1 MQVKFSFFAFL
12 FFLAFLN
19 AEEEI
24 VVTGSYIKNT
34 DNELSPIETFSK
46 EDYLRF
52 NTISL
57 SEISRYIPSISG
69 SHFQTNSMDGEDQGM
84 SAITLRGLDHAS
96 TLLMINTKRQTFAG
110 TPSHEGEGYIDANI
124 IPEIAIKS
132 IEILKEGATS
142 IYGSDAVAGV
152 VNVLTQK
159 DFEGFLFRSDH
170 QVTES
175 HKQNDNK
182 VGFLYGF
189 KSNKSN
195 LILGLESLYRSP
207 LSARQIDGIA
217 DLSIS
222 TFGKT
227 FITTEK
233 EEILSGPYQ
242 GNYEKGE
249 KIPDPNCESNG
260 GILLGGFCKFAYG
273 ERFNIINKERH
284 HKAYLNLKTSIEDS
298 FLISNNFN
306 LIYAKVNVLDNPQS
320 PSYPALPFLSR
331 NILPG
336 EGSSPF
342 KNEIKW
348 RGRPLGSN
356 YPSLFSTKDIYQYH
370 ITDSMKFSFS
380 DNDFLDISIT
390 HSTHDNLAMR
400 PDIINSRFQE
410 ALAGRGGERKN
421 LSWNLFAD
429 ANPDELVQ
437 YVSGNLIAKKKG
449 SLSSIDGIYLTNF
462 NEIYFSAGFQIA
474 RDTLDIQYND
484 LGRIEVNKEGQITK
498 QADLFFL
505 GGGTDVNK
513 ARFKAALFGELNK
526 SISEKLEIRAAL
538 RYEDFKNE
546 NSLDPKIS
554 LRFQPNDF
562 FSLRFSTGTSFT
574 MPSMSQ
580 MFGSDIVLGSVRDI
594 NGSVF
599 VRQGQT
605 GNPLLEPA
613 KSINTNLGAIF
624 YPEENYSLSFD
635 FFEINYKDRIE
646 AESAQAIVLNNSNS
660 SKITRNASG
669 EIIGVIASYVN
680 EEKSI
685 ITGMDF
691 ELNSL
696 FNLNDFGSL
705 NLKIA
710 STTLFSFLTP
720 EHHEQNDDGEDHD
733 HIEDKEK
740 LINRVG
746 KFNYDAH
753 IHSLPK
759 NKINLFLDWK
769 YKEFILN
776 WTSRYISGYTNE
788 RELSD
793 YAKSL
798 SYTNRVSSFLIH
810 DLSIT
815 RPINLKNGDLDFK
828 FGIINLADEPA
839 PKIYDAPDFSFDTS
853 LHDPTGRTFTFSI
866 QYQL

>member
-1 MQVKFSFFAFL
+1 MKFL
-12 FFLAFLN
+12 FYSLLFFSVFLS

-34 DNELSPIETFSK
+34 DNELSPIETFSRD
-46 EDYLRF
+46 DYLKF
-52 NTISL
+52 NTMSL
-57 SEISRYIPSISG
+57 SEISRYVPSISG

-110 TPSHEGEGYIDANI
+110 TPSHEGEGYIDANV

-159 DFEGFLFRSDH
+159 DFEGFLLRSDH
-170 QVTES
+170 QITES

-189 KSNKSN
+189 KNDKNK
-195 LILGLESLYRSP
+195 LVLGLESFYRSP
-207 LSARQIDGIA
+207 LSARQINGIA

-233 EEILSGPYQ
+233 EEISSGPYQ
-242 GNYEKGE
+242 GIYEKGE
-249 KIPDPNCESNG
+249 KIPDPNCENNG

-284 HKAYLNLKTSIEDS
+284 HKAYFNLNTSIEDS
-298 FLISNNFN
+298 YLISNDFN
-306 LIYAKVNVLDNPQS
+306 IIYAKVNVLDNPQS
-320 PSYPALPFLSR
+320 PSYPALPFLTR
-331 NILPG
+331 NIFPG
-336 EGSSPF
+336 EGGSPF

-356 YPSLFSTKDIYQYH
+356 YPSPFSTKDIHQYH
-370 ITDSMKFSFS
+370 MTDSMKFSFS

-390 HSTHDNLAMR
+390 HSAHSNLAIR
-400 PDIINSRFQE
+400 PDIINSRFLE
-410 ALAGRGGERKN
+410 ALAGRGGEKKN
-421 LSWNLFAD
+421 LSWNLFSD
-429 ANPDELVQ
+429 TNEDELVQ
-437 YVSGNLIAKKKG
+437 YVSGNLVAKKKG

-462 NEIYFSAGFQIA
+462 NDFDFSAGFQIA
-474 RDTLDIQYND
+474 RDTLDIKYND
-484 LGRIEVNKEGQITK
+484 LGRIEVDKEGQITK

-513 ARFKAALFGELNK
+513 SRSKAALFGELNK
-526 SISEKLEIRAAL
+526 SISQSLDIRAAL

-554 LRFQPNDF
+554 LRFQPNDI

-580 MFGSDIVLGSVRDI
+580 MYGSNILLGSVRDV

-605 GNPLLEPA
+605 GNPALKPA
-613 KSINTNLGAIF
+613 KSINSNLGFIF
-624 YPEENYSLSFD
+624 YPREEYSLRFD

-646 AESAQAIVLNNSNS
+646 AESAQAIVLNNPNS
-660 SKITRNASG
+660 SKITRNSSG

-691 ELNSL
+691 EFNSL
-696 FNLNDFGSL
+696 FDLYDFGSL
-705 NLKIA
+705 NFKIT

-720 EHHEQNDDGEDHD
+720 EHHEHNDDAEDND
-733 HIEDKEK
+733 HHRDDEK

-759 NKINLFLDWK
+759 NKINLFLDWE
-769 YKEFILN
+769 YSEFLLN

-788 RELSD
+788 RQLSD
-793 YAKSL
+793 YAISL
-798 SYTNRVSSFLIH
+798 GYTNKVSSFLIH

-815 RPINLKNGDLDFK
+815 RPINLKDGTIDLK
-828 FGIINLADEPA
+828 FGIINLTNEPA
-839 PKIYDAPDFSFDTS
+839 PKLFDAPDFSFDTR

>member
-1 MQVKFSFFAFL
+1 MKFL
-12 FFLAFLN
+12 FYSLLFFSAFFS

-34 DNELSPIETFSK
+34 DNELSPIETFSRD
-46 EDYLRF
+46 DYLKF
-52 NTISL
+52 NTMSL

-96 TLLMINTKRQTFAG
+96 TLLMINTKRQTFSG
-110 TPSHEGEGYIDANI
+110 TPSNQGEGYIDANV

-159 DFEGFLFRSDH
+159 DFEGFLLRSVH
-170 QVTES
+170 QITES

-189 KSNKSN
+189 KNDKNK
-195 LILGLESLYRSP
+195 LVFGLESFYRSP

-233 EEILSGPYQ
+233 EEISSGPYQ
-242 GNYEKGE
+242 GTYEKGE
-249 KIPDPNCESNG
+249 KIPDPNCENNG

-284 HKAYLNLKTSIEDS
+284 HKAYFNLNTSIEDS
-298 FLISNNFN
+298 YLVSNDFN
-306 LIYAKVNVLDNPQS
+306 IIYAKVNVLDNPQS
-320 PSYPALPFLSR
+320 PSYPALPFLTR
-331 NILPG
+331 NIFPG
-336 EGSSPF
+336 EGGSPF

-356 YPSLFSTKDIYQYH
+356 YPSPFSTKDIYQYH
-370 ITDSMKFSFS
+370 MTDSMKFSFS

-390 HSTHDNLAMR
+390 HSAHSNLAVR
-400 PDIINSRFQE
+400 PDIINSRFLE
-410 ALAGRGGERKN
+410 ALAGKGGEKKN
-421 LSWNLFAD
+421 LSWNLFSD
-429 ANPDELVQ
+429 TNDDELVQ
-437 YVSGNLIAKKKG
+437 YVSGNLVAKKKG
-449 SLSSIDGIYLTNF
+449 SLSSIDGIYLTNLYDF
-462 NEIYFSAGFQIA
+462 DFSVGFQIA
-474 RDTLDIQYND
+474 RDTLDIKYND
-484 LGRIEVNKEGQITK
+484 LGRIEVDKEGQITK

-513 ARFKAALFGELNK
+513 SRSKAALFGELNK
-526 SISEKLEIRAAL
+526 SISQTLDIRAAL

-554 LRFQPNDF
+554 LRFQPNDI

-580 MFGSDIVLGSVRDI
+580 MYGSDIVLGSVRDV

-599 VRQGQT
+599 VRQGQI
-605 GNPLLEPA
+605 GNPALKPA
-613 KSINTNLGAIF
+613 KSINSNLGFIF
-624 YPEENYSLSFD
+624 YPREEYSLSFD

-646 AESAQAIVLNNSNS
+646 AESAQAIVLNNPNS
-660 SKITRNASG
+660 PKITRNSAG

-691 ELNSL
+691 EFNSL
-696 FNLNDFGSL
+696 FDLYDFGSL
-705 NLKIA
+705 NLKIT

-720 EHHEQNDDGEDHD
+720 EHHEHNDDTQDHD
-733 HIEDKEK
+733 NNRDDEK

-746 KFNYDAH
+746 KFNYDAY

-759 NKINLFLDWK
+759 NKINLFLDWE
-769 YKEFILN
+769 YSEFLLN

-788 RELSD
+788 RQISD
-793 YAKSL
+793 YAISL
-798 SYTNRVSSFLIH
+798 GYTNKVSSFLIH

-815 RPINLKNGDLDFK
+815 RPINLKDGTINLK
-828 FGIINLADEPA
+828 FGIINLTNEPA
-839 PKIYDAPDFSFDTS
+839 PKLFDAPDFSFDTR

>member
-1 MQVKFSFFAFL
+1 MKFLFYSLLFFSAFL
-12 FFLAFLN
+12 S

-34 DNELSPIETFSK
+34 DNELSPIETFSRD
-46 EDYLRF
+46 DYLKF
-52 NTISL
+52 NTMSL
-57 SEISRYIPSISG
+57 SEISRYVPSISG

-110 TPSHEGEGYIDANI
+110 TPSHEGEGYIDANV

-159 DFEGFLFRSDH
+159 DFEGFLLRSDH
-170 QVTES
+170 QITES

-189 KSNKSN
+189 KNDINK
-195 LILGLESLYRSP
+195 LVFGLESFYRSP

-233 EEILSGPYQ
+233 EEISSGPYK
-242 GNYEKGE
+242 GTYEKGE
-249 KIPDPNCESNG
+249 KIPDPNCENND

-284 HKAYLNLKTSIEDS
+284 HKAYFNLNTSIEDS
-298 FLISNNFN
+298 YLISNDLNI
-306 LIYAKVNVLDNPQS
+306 IYAKVNVLDNPQS
-320 PSYPALPFLSR
+320 PSYPALPFLTR
-331 NILPG
+331 NIFPG
-336 EGSSPF
+336 EGGSPF

-356 YPSLFSTKDIYQYH
+356 YPSPFSTKDIFQYH
-370 ITDSMKFSFS
+370 VTDSMKFSFS
-380 DNDFLDISIT
+380 DNDFLDISVT
-390 HSTHDNLAMR
+390 HSAHSNLAVR
-400 PDIINSRFQE
+400 PDIINSRFLE
-410 ALAGRGGERKN
+410 ALAGRGGEKKN
-421 LSWNLFAD
+421 LSWNLFSD
-429 ANPDELVQ
+429 TNEDELVQ
-437 YVSGNLIAKKKG
+437 YVSGNLVAKKKG
-449 SLSSIDGIYLTNF
+449 SLSSIDGIYLTNLNDF
-462 NEIYFSAGFQIA
+462 DFSAGFQIA
-474 RDTLDIQYND
+474 RDTLDIKYND
-484 LGRIEVNKEGQITK
+484 LGRIEVDKEGQITK

-513 ARFKAALFGELNK
+513 SRSKAALFGELNK
-526 SISEKLEIRAAL
+526 SISQTLDIRAAL

-554 LRFQPNDF
+554 LRFQPNDI

-580 MFGSDIVLGSVRDI
+580 MFGSDIVLGSVRDV

-605 GNPLLEPA
+605 GNPTLKPA
-613 KSINTNLGAIF
+613 KSINSNLGFIF
-624 YPEENYSLSFD
+624 YPREEYSLSFD

-646 AESAQAIVLNNSNS
+646 AESAQAIVLNNPNS
-660 SKITRNASG
+660 SKITRNSSG

-691 ELNSL
+691 EFNSL
-696 FNLNDFGSL
+696 FDLYDFGSL
-705 NLKIA
+705 NLKII

-720 EHHEQNDDGEDHD
+720 EHDEHNDDTEDHD
-733 HIEDKEK
+733 HHRDDEK

-759 NKINLFLDWK
+759 NKINLFLDWE
-769 YKEFILN
+769 YSEFLLN

-788 RELSD
+788 RQLSD
-793 YAKSL
+793 YAISL
-798 SYTNRVSSFLIH
+798 GYTNKVSSFLIH

-815 RPINLKNGDLDFK
+815 RPINLKDGTIDLK
-828 FGIINLADEPA
+828 LGIINLTNEPA
-839 PKIYDAPDFSFDTS
+839 PKLFDAPDFSFDTR

>member
-1 MQVKFSFFAFL
+1 ML
-12 FFLAFLN
+12 FFSVFLS

-34 DNELSPIETFSK
+34 DNELSPIETFSRD
-46 EDYLRF
+46 DYLKF
-52 NTISL
+52 NTMSL
-57 SEISRYIPSISG
+57 SEISRYVPSISG

-110 TPSHEGEGYIDANI
+110 TPSHEGEGYIDANV

-159 DFEGFLFRSDH
+159 DFEGFLLRSDH
-170 QVTES
+170 QITES

-189 KSNKSN
+189 KNDKNK
-195 LILGLESLYRSP
+195 LVLGLESFYRSP

-227 FITTEK
+227 FITTEN
-233 EEILSGPYQ
+233 EEISSGPYQ
-242 GNYEKGE
+242 GTFEKGE
-249 KIPDPNCESNG
+249 KIPDPNCENNG

-284 HKAYLNLKTSIEDS
+284 HKAYFNLNSSIEDS
-298 FLISNNFN
+298 YLISNDFN
-306 LIYAKVNVLDNPQS
+306 IIYAKVNVLDNPQS
-320 PSYPALPFLSR
+320 PSYPALPFLTR
-331 NILPG
+331 NIFPG
-336 EGSSPF
+336 EGGSPF

-356 YPSLFSTKDIYQYH
+356 YPSPFSTKDINQYH
-370 ITDSMKFSFS
+370 MTDSMKFSFS

-390 HSTHDNLAMR
+390 HSAHSNLAIR
-400 PDIINSRFQE
+400 PDIINSRFLE
-410 ALAGRGGERKN
+410 ALAGRGGEKKN
-421 LSWNLFAD
+421 LSWNLFSD
-429 ANPDELVQ
+429 TNEDELVQ
-437 YVSGNLIAKKKG
+437 YVSGNLVAKKKG

-462 NEIYFSAGFQIA
+462 NDFDFSAGFQIA
-474 RDTLDIQYND
+474 RDTLDIKYND
-484 LGRIEVNKEGQITK
+484 LGRIEVDKEGQITK

-505 GGGTDVNK
+505 GGGIDVNK
-513 ARFKAALFGELNK
+513 SRSKAALFGELNK
-526 SISEKLEIRAAL
+526 SISQTLDIRAAL

-554 LRFQPNDF
+554 LRFQPNDI

-580 MFGSDIVLGSVRDI
+580 MYGSDIVLGSVRDI

-605 GNPLLEPA
+605 GNPALKPA
-613 KSINTNLGAIF
+613 KSINSNLGFIF
-624 YPEENYSLSFD
+624 YPREEYSLSFD

-646 AESAQAIVLNNSNS
+646 AESAQAIVLNNPNS
-660 SKITRNASG
+660 SKITRNSSG
-669 EIIGVIASYVN
+669 EIIGVIASYMN

-691 ELNSL
+691 EFNSL
-696 FNLNDFGSL
+696 FDLYDFGSL
-705 NLKIA
+705 NLKIT

-720 EHHEQNDDGEDHD
+720 EHNDDIEDHD
-733 HIEDKEK
+733 HHRDDEK

-759 NKINLFLDWK
+759 NKINLFLDWE
-769 YKEFILN
+769 YSEFLLN
-776 WTSRYISGYTNE
+776 WTSRYISGYRNE
-788 RELSD
+788 RQLSD
-793 YAKSL
+793 YAISL
-798 SYTNRVSSFLIH
+798 GYTNKVNSFLIH

-815 RPINLKNGDLDFK
+815 RPINLKDGTIDLK
-828 FGIINLADEPA
+828 FGIINLTNEPA
-839 PKIYDAPDFSFDTS
+839 PKLFDAPDFSFDTR